1 MHLDVVDLR
10 RFYYRT
16 ALGRA
21 AQRALQGAVRG
32 MWPDVSGMTV
42 VGFGF
47 AAPLLRPFLGEAR
60 RVICLMP
67 AQQGVCRWPA
77 EGPNVSALVE
87 ETHWPL
93 PVGFADR
100 LIVAHGLENSER
112 PPALLEEMHR
122 VLAPEGRSITVA
134 PNRSGLWARSDVTPF
149 GHGRP
154 YSGRQLE
161 SVLQAHD
168 FQPERTVGALWGPPS
183 HRRFWLKTAGGW
195 ERLGR
200 RLDAQRLAGAVLVE
214 ATRRV
219 YAMPRPGAKERAL
232 SPIEVLEGLTGRP
245 KPRPTPGRALG
256 GGFRDQSRW
265 GQGAPGQPGRGQ
277 P

>member
-21 AQRALQGAVRG
+21 AQSSLQGAVRAL
-32 MWPDVSGMTV
+32 WPNVEGMTV

-47 AAPLLRPFLGEAR
+47 AAPLLRPLMGEAGR
-60 RVICLMP
+60 TLCLMP
-67 AQQGVCRWPA
+67 APQGVCRWPP

-100 LIVAHGLENSER
+100 LLIAHGLEHSER
-112 PPALLEEMHR
+112 PAALLEEIHR
-122 VLAPEGRSITVA
+122 VLAPEGRAILIA
-134 PNRSGLWARSDVTPF
+134 PNRSGMWARSDATPF
-149 GHGRP
+149 GYGRP
-154 YSGRQLE
+154 YSAGQLE
-161 SVLQAHD
+161 GLLKAHD
-168 FQPERTVGALWGPPS
+168 FQPERAAAALWGPPS
-183 HRRFWLKTAGGW
+183 HRRFWLKTGGMW
-195 ERLGR
+195 EALGR

-219 YAMPRPGAKERAL
+219 YAMPRSGLKERAM
-232 SPIEVLEGLTGRP
+232 SPLEVLEGLAGARP
-245 KPRPTPGRALG
+245 KPA
-256 GGFRDQSRW
+256 
-265 GQGAPGQPGRGQ
+265 APGGARRR
-277 P
+277 